1 MQPIVA
7 GPPRRRKTSEDI
19 ARLIATH
26 IVEQGLTDGDRL
38 PNEAVLHESLQVGR
52 STLREALRLLET
64 QGILTIRAGPGGG
77 PVIRTPRSE
86 DLTGSVALHLQMRRA
101 TLDMV
106 AEARLLIS
114 PLIARLAARRRTAA
128 QIEALEAHVAV
139 ERDALNGSQDE
150 FVLLLIQFHQLMA
163 EAAGNVLIE
172 VYDATT
178 MRIFQDAG
186 NVPNMTP
193 RRRREATDLHAA
205 VVAAIAAGDEDAA
218 AEALSVSDQ
227 RGFEWLGTTS
237 RSHRN
242 RPIVWH

>member
-1 MQPIVA
+1 
-7 GPPRRRKTSEDI
+7 
-19 ARLIATH
+19 LIATH

-86 DLTGSVALHLQMRRA
+86 DLTGSIALHLQMRRA

-106 AEARLLIS
+106 AEARMLIS
-114 PLIARLAARRRTAA
+114 PLIARLAARRRTAP
-128 QIEALEAHVAV
+128 QLEALETHVAA
-139 ERDALNGSQDE
+139 ERDAFDASQDE
-150 FVLLLIQFHQLMA
+150 FTQLLIEFHQLMA
-163 EAAGNVLIE
+163 QAAGNVLIE

-186 NVPNMTP
+186 NAPKMTP
-193 RRRREATDLHAA
+193 RRRREATALHES
-205 VVAAIAAGDEDAA
+205 VLAAIAAGDEEAA

-227 RGFEWLGTTS
+227 RGYAWLGTTS
-237 RSHRN
+237 RSHMDS
-242 RPIVWH
+242 PIVWH